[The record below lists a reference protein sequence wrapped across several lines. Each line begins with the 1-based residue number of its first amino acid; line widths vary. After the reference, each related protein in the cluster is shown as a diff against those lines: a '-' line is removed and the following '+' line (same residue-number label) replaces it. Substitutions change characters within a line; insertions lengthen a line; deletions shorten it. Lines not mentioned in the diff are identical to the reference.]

1 MMKKLLGIVVLGL
14 LWCNISYS
22 DSKNLFDDI
31 GPPKEIIGI
40 CWYKAILEKQKP
52 CDTLEELRKTAGSMF
67 FDLIPRPSNVSEQD
81 FRKLI
86 NVRIIEAEN
95 RPENLKEKKK
105 REEYYK
111 NQADLHCSV
120 LAGQANSWLTGRKI
134 YKSCMKAEGY

>member
-1 MMKKLLGIVVLGL
+1 MKKLLGILVLGL
-14 LWCNISYS
+14 LWCNLSYP

-31 GPPKEIIGI
+31 GPPKEVSGI

-52 CDTLEELRKTAGSMF
+52 CDALKELRETLGSKF

-81 FRKLI
+81 FRNLI
-86 NVRIIEAEN
+86 YDRIQEAEN
-95 RPENLKEKKK
+95 RPENLKEKKE

-111 NQADLHCSV
+111 NQADLHCSL
-120 LAGQANSWLTGRKI
+120 LAGQAKSWLAGRKI